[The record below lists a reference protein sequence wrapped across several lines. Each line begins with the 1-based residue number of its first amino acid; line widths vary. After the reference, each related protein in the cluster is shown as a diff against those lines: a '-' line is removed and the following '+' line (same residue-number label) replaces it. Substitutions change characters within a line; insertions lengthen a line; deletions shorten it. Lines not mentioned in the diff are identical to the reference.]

1 MRILKSDYP
10 LYDGKYPRDE
20 YVDRIQRNGVLS
32 RDERKNL
39 ERGAHQGRM
48 ELVEVAQQ
56 SPLVLLQ
63 TAHTLRGLRDR
74 NHSGYNVL
82 IEMIPTDDEDKR
94 EEFLTMISE
103 MEDRMAQ
110 LIVIAAKGSSDEEVQ
125 QEFTDIAQQMSV
137 LAQSFPISPTYI
149 LQWDHETRNGNRTDI
164 QAELTEKGNKLE
176 AIEGKSRQLLSLLG
190 RIPDIVRT
198 LPRLS
203 EDNSGGGMQ
212 MLSRKRMLSRLAED
226 VAVAKEAY
234 DVIRAED
241 WGTQVKSQAQ
251 AIQNAADILRLLEEQ
266 VLRHGMTHMGLSVGE
281 VSGKGAEAVE
291 ATVNGYARTAHELIN
306 AHLGMVVS
314 VARKYANKGV
324 DFHDLIQEGNEFLV
338 RAARSHDPSKGQ
350 FTTYTY
356 PALHGVMKELIRDG
370 TLVRMPTEARRQ
382 MREVRQARDQYLNSE
397 TIRQEEPHMDKWI
410 AEQTGLARHTVNRSL
425 YWLERNWR
433 TTISLE
439 KYIRDTHVPRPAYRE
454 DDPEE
459 LAEIEQHEWQ
469 YLKDTIPYPTDTV
482 DGHQVVEIDAS
493 ALRERIDEVLRSLTP
508 REAEVIKYRYGLLD
522 GHVYTLDEV
531 AEIYGITRERI
542 RQIEARGVLK
552 LRQPLRSARLAEFAE
567 MLRED

>member
-1 MRILKSDYP
+1 
-10 LYDGKYPRDE
+10 LYDGRYPRDA
-20 YVDRIQRNGVLS
+20 YVDHVQRNGILS
-32 RDERKNL
+32 RNERKNL

-74 NHSGYNVL
+74 NHSGYNL
-82 IEMIPTDDEDKR
+82 LMEMVPMDDEDKR
-94 EEFLTMISE
+94 EEFLTMISQ
-103 MEDRMAQ
+103 MEDRLTQ
-110 LIVIAAKGSSDEEVQ
+110 LIAIAAGGSSDEESQ
-125 QEFTDIAQQMSV
+125 QEFAEVAQQMSV
-137 LAQSFPISPTYI
+137 LAQSFPVSPTYI
-149 LQWDHETRNGNRTDI
+149 LQWDHETRSGNRTDAK
-164 QAELTEKGNKLE
+164 AELTEKGKKLE
-176 AIEGKSRQLLSLLG
+176 TIEGKSRQLLSLLG
-190 RIPDIVRT
+190 RIPDIART

-203 EDNSGGGMQ
+203 EESSGGGMEA
-212 MLSRKRMLSRLAED
+212 LSRKRMLSKLAED
-226 VAVAKEAY
+226 VTVAKEAY
-234 DVIRAED
+234 DMIRAED

-266 VLRHGMTHMGLSVGE
+266 VLRHGMSQMGLSVGE

-314 VARKYANKGV
+314 VARKYTDQGV

-338 RAARSHDPSKGQ
+338 RAARSHDPSTGQ

-356 PALHGVMKELIRDG
+356 PALHGVMKELIRDK
-370 TLVRMPTEARRQ
+370 TLVRMPIEARKQ
-382 MREVRQARDQYLNSE
+382 MRKVKESRDQYLKDESAQ
-397 TIRQEEPHMDKWI
+397 QEERHMDKWI

-433 TTISLE
+433 SAISLE
-439 KYIRDTHVPRPAYRE
+439 SYIRDTHTPRPAYKE

-469 YLKDTIPYPTDTV
+469 YLKDTISYPGD
-482 DGHQVVEIDAS
+482 DAEGHQILEVQTTLLKERIEQV
-493 ALRERIDEVLRSLTP
+493 LLTLTYREREIIKLRCGLTDGYVYNLEEVGQIFK
-508 REAEVIKYRYGLLD
+508 V
-522 GHVYTLDEV
+522 
-531 AEIYGITRERI
+531 TRERV
-542 RQIEARGVLK
+542 RQIEAKAVRKLQHPVRSRQLEGFLK
-552 LRQPLRSARLAEFAE
+552 NL
-567 MLRED
+567 ED

>member
-1 MRILKSDYP
+1 MRISKSDS
-10 LYDGKYPRDE
+10 LYDGKYPRDAYIE
-20 YVDRIQRNGVLS
+20 RIQRNGVLN

-48 ELVEVAQQ
+48 VLVEVAQQ

-82 IEMIPTDDEDKR
+82 MEMVPMDDEDKR
-94 EEFLTMISE
+94 EEFLTMISQ
-103 MEDRMAQ
+103 MEDRLAQ
-110 LIVIAAKGSSDEEVQ
+110 LIAIAARGSSDEESQ
-125 QEFTDIAQQMSV
+125 QEFAEAAQQMSV
-137 LAQSFPISPTYI
+137 LAPSFPVSPTYI
-149 LQWDHETRNGNRTDI
+149 LQWDHETRSGNRTDA
-164 QAELTEKGNKLE
+164 QAELTEKGKKLE

-190 RIPDIVRT
+190 RIPDIART

-203 EDNSGGGMQ
+203 GDNSGGGMQ
-212 MLSRKRMLSRLAED
+212 ALSRKRMLSKLAED
-226 VAVAKEAY
+226 VGVAKEAY
-234 DVIRAED
+234 DMIRAED
-241 WGTQVKSQAQ
+241 WGTQVKSQTQ

-266 VLRHGMTHMGLSVGE
+266 VLRHGMSQMGLSMGE

-314 VARKYANKGV
+314 IARKYTDQGV

-350 FTTYTY
+350 FTTYTW
-356 PALHGVMKELIRDG
+356 PALHGVMKDVIRDK
-370 TLVRMPTEARRQ
+370 TIVRMPMESRKQ
-382 MREVRQARDQYLNSE
+382 MRKVKQAREQYLKDESA
-397 TIRQEEPHMDKWI
+397 RQEEPEMDKWI

-433 TTISLE
+433 TAISLE
-439 KYIRDTHVPRPAYRE
+439 SYIRDTHTPRPAYRE

-469 YLKDTIPYPTDTV
+469 YLKDTIPYPGD
-482 DGHQVVEIDAS
+482 DAEGQQIVEIDA
-493 ALRERIDEVLRSLTP
+493 ALLRGRIDEVLRSLAP
-508 REAEVIKYRYGLLD
+508 RESEVIKLRYGLLD
-522 GHVYTLDEV
+522 GHAYTLDEV
-531 AEIYGITRERI
+531 AETYGITRERI
-542 RQIEARGVLK
+542 RQIEARAVRK
-552 LRQPLRSARLAEFAE
+552 LQHPVRSRRLEEFMHNLRDE
-567 MLRED
+567 